1 MANETIAPV
10 RFSSASFTT
19 TALGAND
26 PALGDFCEEGGR
38 RYVFVYNDGGASA
51 AAGYGVVLNSG
62 ATGYSVT
69 VTSVTSADFLI
80 GVVRNATLTTG
91 AYAWVVCRGITPVQL
106 GANFSAAVRQ
116 NLELGAAGVFA
127 GASNTTGN
135 GPVVGQ
141 CLVAAASAASTN
153 AFVSCFG

>member
-1 MANETIAPV
+1 MANESISPV
-10 RFSSASFTT
+10 RMAGASFTT
-19 TALGAND
+19 TALGVND
-26 PALGDFCEEGGR
+26 PQVGDFCEEGGR

-51 AAGYGVVLNSG
+51 PTGYGVVLNSG

-106 GANFSAAVRQ
+106 GTNFSAAVRQ

-141 CLVAAASAASTN
+141 CLVAAASGTSTN